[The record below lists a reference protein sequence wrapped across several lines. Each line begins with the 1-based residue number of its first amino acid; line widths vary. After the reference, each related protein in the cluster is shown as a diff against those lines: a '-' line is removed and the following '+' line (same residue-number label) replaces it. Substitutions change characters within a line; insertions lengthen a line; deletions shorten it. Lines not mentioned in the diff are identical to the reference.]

1 MTSHNITSHHITSHH
16 ITSHHMTS
24 HDITSH
30 DIKWHDTEL
39 LEEGGY
45 SNSGGK
51 GRDSAQLKR
60 QAAGQKIH
68 SSSRA
73 REDDKVRQDNRREV
87 EERREKKRKS
97 LSFPFFD
104 MTFLLSHIRFQYL
117 GRFECPRIRYY
128 GWRWRKFWKVKTF
141 FPLGILYKFW
151 FDILIL
157 WCSGHLL
164 K

>member
-1 MTSHNITSHHITSHH
+1 MTSHHITSH
-16 ITSHHMTS
+16 
-24 HDITSH
+24 DITS
-30 DIKWHDTEL
+30 HDTEL

-73 REDDKVRQDNRREV
+73 REDDKVWQDNRREV
-87 EERREKKRKS
+87 EQRREKKRNS

-104 MTFLLSHIRFQYL
+104 LIFLLSHIRFQYL

-141 FPLGILYKFW
+141 FPLGILHKLRL
-151 FDILIL
+151 DILIL
-157 WCSGHLL
+157 
-164 K
+164 

>member
-1 MTSHNITSHHITSHH
+1 MISIILCHDICCNITSHHITWHH
-16 ITSHHMTS
+16 ITWHH
-24 HDITSH
+24 IT
-30 DIKWHDTEL
+30 WHDTEF

-51 GRDSAQLKR
+51 GSDSAQLKR

-73 REDDKVRQDNRREV
+73 REDDKVWQDNRREV
-87 EERREKKRKS
+87 EQRREKKRNS

-104 MTFLLSHIRFQYL
+104 LIFLLSQIRFQYL

-141 FPLGILYKFW
+141 FPLGILYKLR

-157 WCSGHLL
+157 
-164 K
+164 